1 MAGAQILAELDDK
14 EIQRGVF
21 RLSTLGQNMLPVAR
35 AIGVGLV
42 RNTQDRFRAG
52 RDPEGRAWKPLHPAT
67 LEMKRGPGI
76 LRESA
81 MNGGLMASIAF
92 RADGG
97 SFGGG
102 ATVQI
107 GTNKVYGA
115 IHQFG
120 GTIRPKNAKGLLFF
134 RTPGGQVWGAAKQV
148 TIPARPFLGISRE
161 DRETIQDV
169 LGAFIRRAISGV

>member
-1 MAGAQILAELDDK
+1 VAGAKILAELDDK
-14 EIQRGVF
+14 EIQRAVF
-21 RLSTLGQNMLPVAR
+21 RLSTMGQNMLPVAR

-52 RDPEGRAWKPLHPAT
+52 RDPDGLAWRPLRPFT
-67 LEMKRGPGI
+67 LAMKRGPGI

-81 MNGGLMASIAF
+81 MRGGLMASIAF
-92 RADGG
+92 RADAGA
-97 SFGGG
+97 GG

-120 GTIRPKNAKGLLFF
+120 GTIRPRNPKGLLFF
-134 RTPGGQVWGAAKQV
+134 RTPGGQVWGAARSV
-148 TIPARPFLGISRE
+148 TIPARPYLGISRE
-161 DRETIQDV
+161 DRETIMDV
-169 LGAFIRRAISGV
+169 LDAFQRRAIRGA

>member
-1 MAGAQILAELDDK
+1 MTGARILADLDDK
-14 EIQRGVF
+14 QIQRAVLK
-21 RLSTLGQNMLPVAR
+21 LSALGQNMLPVAR

-52 RDPEGRAWKPLHPAT
+52 RDPEGHPWHPLKPFT
-67 LEMKRGPGI
+67 LEHKRGPGI

-81 MNGGLMASIAF
+81 MRGGLMASIAF
-92 RADGG
+92 RADAGA
-97 SFGGG
+97 GG
-102 ATVQI
+102 ATVQV

-120 GTIRPKNAKGLLFF
+120 GTIRPKNPKGLLFF
-134 RTPGGQVWGAAKQV
+134 RTAGGQVWGAARQV
-148 TIPARPFLGISRE
+148 TIPARPYLGISRE

-169 LGAFIRRAISGV
+169 LGAFLRRATSGV

>member
-1 MAGAQILAELDDK
+1 MTGARILVELDDK
-14 EIQRGVF
+14 QIQRAVL

-42 RNTQDRFRAG
+42 RNTQDRFRTA
-52 RDPEGRAWKPLHPAT
+52 RDPDGRAWRPLKPFT

-81 MNGGLMASIAF
+81 MRGGLMASIAF
-92 RADGG
+92 RADAGL
-97 SFGGG
+97 GG

-120 GTIRPKNAKGLLFF
+120 GTIRPKNPKGLLFF
-134 RTPGGQVWGAAKQV
+134 RTPGGQVWGAARQV
-148 TIPARPFLGISRE
+148 TIPARPYLGISRE
-161 DRETIQDV
+161 DRETIMDV
-169 LGAFIRRAISGV
+169 LDAFTRRAINGA

>member
-1 MAGAQILAELDDK
+1 MTGAKIEAELDDK
-14 EIQRGVF
+14 EIQRAVF

-42 RNTQDRFRAG
+42 RNTQDRFRAA
-52 RDPEGRAWKPLHPAT
+52 RDPEGRPWKPLKPFT

-81 MNGGLMASIAF
+81 MRGGLMASIAF

-97 SFGGG
+97 TAGTG

-120 GTIRPKNAKGLLFF
+120 GTIRPKNPRGLLFF
-134 RTPGGQVWGAAKQV
+134 RTPGGQVWGAARQV
-148 TIPARPFLGISRE
+148 TIPARPYLGISRE
-161 DRETIQDV
+161 DQETIKDV
-169 LGAFIRRAISGV
+169 LDAFLRRAISGV

>member
-1 MAGAQILAELDDK
+1 MAGAKILAELDDK
-14 EIQRGVF
+14 EIQRAVF
-21 RLSTLGQNMLPVAR
+21 RLSTMGQNMLPVAR

-52 RDPEGRAWKPLHPAT
+52 RDPDGLAWRPLRPFT
-67 LEMKRGPGI
+67 LAMKRGPGI

-81 MNGGLMASIAF
+81 MRGGLMASIAF
-92 RADGG
+92 RADAGA
-97 SFGGG
+97 GG

-120 GTIRPKNAKGLLFF
+120 GTIRPRNPKGLLFF
-134 RTPGGQVWGAAKQV
+134 RTPGGQVWGAARSV
-148 TIPARPFLGISRE
+148 TIPARPYLGISRE
-161 DRETIQDV
+161 DRETIMDV
-169 LGAFIRRAISGV
+169 LDAFQRRAIRGA